1 MGNKVDYRP
10 KNKKKITKY
19 LKVAG
24 IIVAIIIIAYFLI
37 QSLLRAYRS
46 TISPDTSKE
55 EIHYEV
61 NEYDSLQDILSAH
74 GCVYISELKTS
85 DLLKINVKFDKGLYT
100 DGVSNERFFDN
111 LIKVIAEFEEYT
123 SFELIDESRDIDILV
138 TCENNSIVEVQINGD
153 KNYYLNQDS
162 QRNLNKEKA
171 AVTEFSI
178 DSNIIQSLIDNGWNP
193 TGLNL
198 GTKDSTCDGYE
209 IYFDEGFKYK
219 VAGRN
224 IYNLIFTEKYT
235 GSIISG
241 LNASSTPEEIKEVL
255 GDPTFTNNSTLYGYL
270 GENNYVF
277 FDFMNKQVSIYPV
290 ISLTHENLFVELITQ
305 MNETS
310 DIKQF
315 SMDLIS
321 LWKDYDIYDYD
332 SDYVD
337 LQYTLRGIKLS
348 VSSNSLKNGV
358 YIYQNYKGDINDIS
372 NLDNVYVQSTDLVFD
387 EESERM
393 TNENLKRKV
402 EGEFTEEELFEMGK
416 EFSVDFR
423 SKLGPNEKGYKGPT
437 FYSRDGEYPDT
448 ELESTLVI
456 SSYNWYDEYNFI
468 YSIDDD
474 GIYLFNPVSKL
485 NTKIIDVEG
494 NIEINS
500 AGDGIITYNDTEQI
514 NVNIK

>member
-55 EIHYEV
+55 EIRYEV

-485 NTKIIDVEG
+485 NTKIIDVVG

>member
-55 EIHYEV
+55 EIRYEV